1 MKASELELYVL
12 IKEISSQLNKCDEK
26 HGDYASFHEAMSV
39 FREEFEELWYECK
52 QKTLDFDRIEG
63 EIIDCLVVLYK
74 MYNDIVVKQNRR

>member
-1 MKASELELYVL
+1 MKPKELETVL
-12 IKEISSQLNKCDEK
+12 NSQLEKCYRK

-39 FREEFEELWYECK
+39 FREECEELWYECK
-52 QKTLDFDRIEG
+52 QKNLDFNKIEG